1 MAAVTVGQVAL
12 LGRLHVP
19 RAVTGVHTVKKRQ
32 SSTNLAN
39 VPRGRGGRSSFSGH
53 VVTVFGASGFIG
65 PKLVNRF
72 GKNGS
77 KIIIPYRNDPYRVQ
91 HLKLASDLGQI
102 QFLPF
107 HLQEEDTIRKA
118 LQYSDTVINV
128 INKDHPTKCFTLED
142 VHVTG
147 ARTIARLCREE
158 GVTNLV
164 HFSHLL
170 ASPEPKQLFSSEGTE
185 YLRAKYEGELAVR
198 EEFPDAIVFRPSV
211 MYGSSDRFLRR
222 YIFLGQGKR
231 SEYKVRFWKGGKE
244 TIKMPLFGSD
254 VVDGVMAALERP
266 ESRGQTY
273 EAYGPDSFYMVDL
286 IKFFNFCLRRNLDGV
301 EDYRQIDLLKMKHVD
316 PYNPFSSYKF
326 QNLYTLEQESLS
338 EKPTGLP
345 SLEDLGVK
353 LTKIQDRARY
363 ELKPARVDNY
373 YDEQLGQFA
382 DCADPPTVAEVESSK
397 GKPPPDFNVF
407 GARM

>member
-19 RAVTGVHTVKKRQ
+19 RAVGGVHIIQNRK

-39 VPRGRGGRSSFSGH
+39 VPRGRGGRSSFSGQ
-53 VVTVFGASGFIG
+53 VVTIFGANGFIG
-65 PKLVNRF
+65 TKLVTRF
-72 GKNGS
+72 GKKGS

-91 HLKLASDLGQI
+91 HLKLAADLGQI

-107 HLQEEDTIRKA
+107 HLKEEDTIRKA

-128 INKDHPTKCFTLED
+128 INKDYPTRKFNLED

-147 ARTIARLCREE
+147 ARTIARLCKEE

-170 ASPEPKQLFSSEGTE
+170 ASPEPKQLISPEGTE
-185 YLRAKYEGELAVR
+185 FFKAKHEGELAVR
-198 EEFPDAIVFRPSV
+198 EEFPEAIIFRPSI
-211 MYGSSDRFLRR
+211 MFGSSDRFMRKFYYIGMNKRR
-222 YIFLGQGKR
+222 EFTVK
-231 SEYKVRFWKGGKE
+231 FWRGGKE

-254 VVDGVMAALERP
+254 VVDGVMSALDRP

-273 EAYGPDSFYMVDL
+273 EAYGPDSYYMEDI
-286 IKFFNFCLRRNLDGV
+286 IKFFNFCMRRPLSGV
-301 EDYRQIDLLKMKHVD
+301 EDFNASDLLKMKHID
-316 PYNPFSSYKF
+316 PYNPFSLYKF

-353 LTKIQDRARY
+353 LTKLPDRARY
-363 ELKPARVDNY
+363 ELRSTRVDAY
-373 YDEQLGQFA
+373 YDEELGQFA
-382 DCADPPTVAEVESSK
+382 VCDEPPTVAEVNESLKK
-397 GKPPPDFNVF
+397 GRPDAGVF
-407 GARM
+407 TPRV